1 MQRDDPSGQV
11 APAHPRPAV
20 VSDLAGQRRLV
31 GPGPDGFGQIPV
43 GLRIAGHHV
52 GGRGNAVKYD
62 PDTRTTVTFPLDDLE
77 QARSLPD
84 LNRQLSNVAGSL
96 LNLSR
101 RSFPSYRP
109 VIVEYAK
116 LVALMQTGKVNSR
129 EAVPKISQLRE
140 IRNLSMKTA
149 RRVRDYMDWY
159 EINTRSGTGKTFAS
173 YAAAVKILRE
183 QEQPANTP
191 VSRYLDDIEKLYTLP
206 ARAPVPSLHGKD

>member
-1 MQRDDPSGQV
+1 LQE
-11 APAHPRPAV
+11 A
-20 VSDLAGQRRLV
+20 LTL
-31 GPGPDGFGQIPV
+31 
-43 GLRIAGHHV
+43 
-52 GGRGNAVKYD
+52 VKYD

-129 EAVPKISQLRE
+129 EAVPKISQ
-140 IRNLSMKTA
+140 
-149 RRVRDYMDWY
+149 
-159 EINTRSGTGKTFAS
+159 
-173 YAAAVKILRE
+173 
-183 QEQPANTP
+183 
-191 VSRYLDDIEKLYTLP
+191 
-206 ARAPVPSLHGKD
+206 

>member
-1 MQRDDPSGQV
+1 
-11 APAHPRPAV
+11 
-20 VSDLAGQRRLV
+20 
-31 GPGPDGFGQIPV
+31 
-43 GLRIAGHHV
+43 
-52 GGRGNAVKYD
+52 
-62 PDTRTTVTFPLDDLE
+62 
-77 QARSLPD
+77 
-84 LNRQLSNVAGSL
+84 
-96 LNLSR
+96 
-101 RSFPSYRP
+101 
-109 VIVEYAK
+109 
-116 LVALMQTGKVNSR
+116 MQTGKVNSR

-206 ARAPVPSLHGKD
+206 PGLPCPPCMGRIKELRKGVLRRSHPAVPIKSAALLKNGFPCRAMFYLHGITNADEFSPEAGWCGNLVL

>member
-1 MQRDDPSGQV
+1 MSDSAYTILIAEDDDSIRHALTDVLTASGYEV
-11 APAHPRPAV
+11 LALEEGLAAIHAV
-20 VSDLAGQRRLV
+20 RERNFDLALLDV
-31 GPGPDGFGQIPV
+31 AMPGADGFQVLQAMSEERPGTPV
-43 GLRIAGHHV
+43 IMLTARGEEEDRVQGLKLGADDYIVKPFSIRELLARIE
-52 GGRGNAVKYD
+52 AV
-62 PDTRTTVTFPLDDLE
+62 L
-77 QARSLPD
+77 
-84 LNRQLSNVAGSL
+84 
-96 LNLSR
+96 R
-101 RSFPSYRP
+101 RSPERP
-109 VIVEYAK
+109 
-116 LVALMQTGKVNSR
+116 R
-129 EAVPKISQLRE
+129 QLRE

>member
-1 MQRDDPSGQV
+1 MCIRD
-11 APAHPRPAV
+11 R
-20 VSDLAGQRRLV
+20 
-31 GPGPDGFGQIPV
+31 
-43 GLRIAGHHV
+43 
-52 GGRGNAVKYD
+52 
-62 PDTRTTVTFPLDDLE
+62 
-77 QARSLPD
+77 
-84 LNRQLSNVAGSL
+84 AGSL